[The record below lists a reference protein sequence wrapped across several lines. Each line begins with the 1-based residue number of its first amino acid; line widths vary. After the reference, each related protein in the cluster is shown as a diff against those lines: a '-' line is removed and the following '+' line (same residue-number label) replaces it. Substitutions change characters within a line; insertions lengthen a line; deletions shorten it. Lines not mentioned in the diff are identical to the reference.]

1 MRAILALGLLL
12 LAAPAGACDPDELER
27 AMTEICTA
35 ATEGA
40 AEAVE
45 AALPHARAEEAHSL
59 RTELQRLMQA
69 CAQGDPTAT
78 AREGARLA
86 RLAGRIE
93 AREDQP
99 RPASL

>member
-1 MRAILALGLLL
+1 MRAALALGLLL

-40 AEAVE
+40 AEAVA
-45 AALPHARAEEAHSL
+45 AALPQARAEEATSL
-59 RTELQRLMQA
+59 RAELERLTQA
-69 CAQGDPTAT
+69 CAQGDPAVA

-86 RLAGRIE
+86 RIAGRIE
-93 AREDQP
+93 ARAEQP

>member
-1 MRAILALGLLL
+1 MRRL
-12 LAAPAGACDPDELER
+12 LAMAMLLAMPAMACDPDEMER

-35 ATEGA
+35 ATSGA

-45 AALPHARAEEAHSL
+45 AALPLARAEEAAALQTQLTAL
-59 RTELQRLMQA
+59 RRVCSE
-69 CAQGDPTAT
+69 GDPAVA
-78 AREGARLA
+78 AREAARLA

-93 AREDQP
+93 ARAEQP